1 METSPAGKVPGMINT
16 GGFAMSKQISYSKIE
31 QNVLPGF
38 RQNINHAESTEEV
51 RKIFG
56 FAVRDLLL
64 GAFRQ
69 EIDPSPDAVVLA
81 PNAGSGFTLSADLQN
96 NELFMTAWRE
106 SDLPHII
113 GRLAETAG
121 NHFRHLAKNPGRTEL
136 KIHHTS

>member
-1 METSPAGKVPGMINT
+1 
-16 GGFAMSKQISYSKIE
+16 MSKQLSYSRVE

-38 RQNINHAESTEEV
+38 RQNINLAESTEEV

-81 PNAGSGFTLSADLQN
+81 PNSDSGFTLSEDLQN
-96 NELFMTAWRE
+96 NDMFMATWRE
-106 SDLPHII
+106 SDLPHIV
-113 GRLAETAG
+113 GRLAETAV
-121 NHFRHLAKNPGRTEL
+121 NHFRHLAKNPGKTEL